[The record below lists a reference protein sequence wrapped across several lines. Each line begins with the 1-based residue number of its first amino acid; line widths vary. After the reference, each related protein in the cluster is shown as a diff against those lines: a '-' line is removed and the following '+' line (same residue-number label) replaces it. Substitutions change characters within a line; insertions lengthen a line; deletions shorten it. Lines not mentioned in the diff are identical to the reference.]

1 MSATLIL
8 SEPKSFWLRQF
19 LLRRSVLG
27 VPLIIWVWA
36 FLLIAVA
43 THFGPPVVA
52 FDGQELVVPF

>member
-8 SEPKSFWLRQF
+8 SEPKSFSLRHF
-19 LLRRSVLG
+19 LLRRLTLG

-43 THFGPPVVA
+43 AHFGPPVVA
-52 FDGQELVVPF
+52 FDGQELVAPF